1 MWSLFDKLFDRVPIM
16 WRLDVRVGQGRHARQ
31 LQKGMTVTASTKRPW
46 SMTRIV
52 LNGLI
57 LLLVAI
63 SICCIGGNAPVGVA
77 ICGALVILCCYFK
90 HRFKASLPPWQV
102 VRLHNFIMQ
111 NGLYESERVEVGSG
125 TRERIRSSACFEVQ
139 MREPFLYVLARDR
152 NDRYTSKML
161 SLERDLPSLLEMP
174 LERVEHDFKG
184 ATYILRMRPVER
196 LHYSL
201 ASFMEKPQGKERYRI
216 SLNGDIAWDCSKN
229 PHALI
234 GGGTGSGK
242 SYSMYGLVLQL
253 LSRSNAEV
261 FICDPKQSDL
271 SMLRF
276 ALGADHVAST
286 AGQIAR
292 NCRYVLERM
301 QERYQLMGK
310 PENFGKDFSDLGLDP
325 IVLVFDEVAAFRAMC
340 SSGSG
345 SGSGDGRKV
354 MAEVDA
360 AIKAIVLQG
369 RQAGCEVVLAMQQ
382 PNAEAIGGTDVRDN
396 LGMRLLMGNDR
407 QGFLTRVFFGDAAV
421 ELQSCDTKGAGH
433 VYLDGLGWESPRYVE
448 MPTFPPDFDFMEA
461 FKAVAARN
469 PYYAHLYEVGGE
481 LVSEDMQTESES
493 EGVVPVAEI
502 AAEVA

>member
-1 MWSLFDKLFDRVPIM
+1 MWSLFDKLFDRVPII
-16 WRLDVRVGQGRHARQ
+16 WRLDARVGRGRHARQ
-31 LQKGMTVTASTKRPW
+31 LQRGMTVTANTKRPW
-46 SMTRIV
+46 SAARIV
-52 LNGLI
+52 LNALI
-57 LLLVAI
+57 LLFVALAI
-63 SICCIGGNAPVGVA
+63 GCIGGGASVGVA
-77 ICGALVILCCYFK
+77 VCIFLIVLCCYFK
-90 HRFKASLPPWQV
+90 HRFRAALPPATV
-102 VRLHNFIMQ
+102 VRLHNFIFD

-125 TRERIRSSACFEVQ
+125 TKERIKSSACFEVQ
-139 MREPFLYVLARDR
+139 MRDPFLYVLARDR
-152 NDRYTSKML
+152 NDRYSTRML
-161 SLERDLPSLLEMP
+161 SLEKDLPSLLELP

-201 ASFMEKPQGKERYRI
+201 GSFMEKPQGKERYRI
-216 SLNGDIAWDCSKN
+216 PLNGDVQWDCSKN

-242 SYSMYGLVLQL
+242 SYSMYGLILQL
-253 LSRSNAEV
+253 LSRCNAEV
-261 FICDPKQSDL
+261 FVNDPKQSDL

-276 ALGADHVAST
+276 ALGDDYVAST
-286 AGQIAR
+286 PGQIAR
-292 NCRYVLERM
+292 NCRYVLEKM
-301 QERYQLMGK
+301 QERYHLMQK
-310 PENFGKDFSDLGLDP
+310 PENFGKDFADLGLDP

-340 SSGSG
+340 T
-345 SGSGDGRKV
+345 GDNRKV
-354 MAEVDA
+354 MGEVDA

-421 ELQSCDTKGAGH
+421 ELQSCDVKGAGH

-448 MPTFPPDFDFMEA
+448 MPTFPPDFDFMGA

-469 PYYAHLYEVGGE
+469 PYYAHLYGSDGE
-481 LVSEDMQTESES
+481 LASNDSEADSES
-493 EGVVPVAEI
+493 EDAEPVAEI